1 MNVWT
6 KWVQMKPEKNL
17 LKSNTSNTKIN
28 FHIIFGPCIQLV
40 ENIVNIHLHLLF
52 ASRNLLSNF
61 SV

>member
-17 LKSNTSNTKIN
+17 LNSHTSNTKIN
-28 FHIIFGPCIQLV
+28 FHIIFGTCIQLV
-40 ENIVNIHLHLLF
+40 ENIVNIPLCSHF

-61 SV
+61 IV